1 MKKDILNET
10 FNKHKFLL
18 KKRLHEQGII
28 QREPVQEVE
37 LEEGFKDIA
46 LASLLGLSV
55 LFTNAAK
62 ADHSIGKKDT
72 TTVAASSGEDRA
84 IRTTKLGDASSSDLK
99 ARLAH
104 LFPKDTP
111 TVAASSG
118 EDNKQKNAS
127 TDTEIN
133 SVKNIAKNAEK
144 LATEIATQIN
154 SGDDFSKSSAQKIL
168 DDVIKFNKDH
178 KFGSAAQMKISIEH
192 AESNSRHT
200 DKEKPSNEGALFG
213 SIPDGIGNVIGTDIL
228 NKIQNQADEL
238 SKQQAEL
245 LIKKYNTQDEYAQQR
260 VRRTCYYSA
269 IGDFVQMIAQKLVQ
283 VATRP

>member
-10 FNKHKFLL
+10 FNKHTFLL
-18 KKRLHEQGII
+18 KKKLYEQGVI
-28 QREPVQEVE
+28 QQQPIQEVE
-37 LEEGFKDIA
+37 LEEGLKDIA
-46 LASLLGLSV
+46 LAALLGLGT
-55 LFTNAAK
+55 LFTTTSK
-62 ADHSIGKKDT
+62 ADT
-72 TTVAASSGEDRA
+72 ASPTNQPAVSV
-84 IRTTKLGDASSSDLK
+84 SSEINRVKS
-99 ARLAH
+99 A
-104 LFPKDTP
+104 
-111 TVAASSG
+111 
-118 EDNKQKNAS
+118 KQK
-127 TDTEIN
+127 
-133 SVKNIAKNAEK
+133 AEGV
-144 LATEIATQIN
+144 ATEIAKKMIEGN
-154 SGDDFSKSSAQKIL
+154 NFSKSSAQKIL